1 MKMQHQL
8 LMAVVFVLLT
18 LPFVAS
24 AQDCS
29 SLWRRAIE
37 SDRQLAER
45 VAGASG
51 QCLRQQLV
59 RQREAC
65 WSKQSRRGHDVPAI
79 AEVAN
84 GYNAAI
90 NACSEATTLRVS
102 NARFLMRVGE
112 FCDAASEF
120 AAVRLVERLSEE
132 SDAWLGCSIRA
143 SSVPIEGTLIEDALN
158 AHSALT
164 GPSFEALRTKHA
176 AAVLQNW
183 LTVLTLQASRRSV
196 ISSQA
201 DYLLSLSETDS
212 VWIGWTLLLDRAG
225 AQWALSA
232 QTLLTP
238 SREYRR
244 LVQQLTYMQKTLSGN

>member
-1 MKMQHQL
+1 MMLQHRL
-8 LMAVVFVLLT
+8 LMAVVFVLLA

-37 SDRQLAER
+37 GDRQLAIRPVR
-45 VAGASG
+45 VSG
-51 QCLRQQLV
+51 QCLRQQPV

-79 AEVAN
+79 EQVAN
-84 GYNAAI
+84 DYTAAI
-90 NACSEATTLRVS
+90 NACSEAITLRVS

-112 FCDAASEF
+112 FCDAANEF
-120 AAVRLVERLSEE
+120 AASRLVERLSEE

-143 SSVPIEGTLIEDALN
+143 SSVPNEGTSIEDALN

-183 LTVLTLQASRRSV
+183 LAVLTLQASRPSA

-201 DYLLSLSETDS
+201 DYLLSLTDTDS

-238 SREYRR
+238 SREPRR